1 MVLKQFLLYVI
12 VILIQA
18 IYYKTKASV
27 CDSELARSEIN
38 STIDTCLKK
47 LNNNNNNIKFTTS
60 RNVLIDYINLTQII
74 KNNNEFNTCFIKSN
88 KCNFINNCEFSF
100 NFTSN
105 ELNSETITVSRLASL
120 LTSLNYN
127 EDSEIIKKLIEL
139 NLRENKNIYECKII
153 FKKPEHKSFSL
164 HGTKT
169 FDSNINLTKFFKI

>member
-1 MVLKQFLLYVI
+1 MILKQFLSYII

-47 LNNNNNNIKFTTS
+47 LNNNIKFTTS

-88 KCNFINNCEFSF
+88 KCNFIKNCEFSF

-120 LTSLNYN
+120 LPSLTYN

-139 NLRENKNIYECKII
+139 TLRENKNIYECKII

-169 FDSNINLTKFFKI
+169 FDSI